1 VPVLKGIEVNKMS
14 ARSPQDTP
22 NGSVPCILSVDVED
36 WFHILDLPT
45 SPRPAQW
52 ASLPSRV
59 ERNLSRLLDLFSA
72 GGIRTTCFFLGWVA
86 ERYPHLVKEAAA
98 RGHEIASHGYA
109 HQLAYKTTR
118 KDFLDDVRKAKD
130 ILERIAGA
138 PVCGYRSPGFS
149 CTEEVPWFFDVLAE
163 SGHRYDSSVFPA
175 PRGHGGMKTSRLAPH
190 VIETRNGPLLEFP
203 ITVVRWLGRPLCM
216 FGGGYLRI
224 APYALV
230 RTMAQRVVSE
240 GRPVVFYVHP
250 REIDPDHPR
259 LPMSLQRRF
268 KCYVNLRT
276 TEAKVRQILEDFP
289 LVTFQ
294 QFIAQHPF

>member
-1 VPVLKGIEVNKMS
+1 VTVDDSHVRKRENT
-14 ARSPQDTP
+14 Q

-36 WFHILDLPT
+36 WFHILDLPA
-45 SPRPAQW
+45 SPHPAQW

-59 ERNLSRLLDLFSA
+59 ERNLSSLLDLFSA
-72 GGIRTTCFFLGWVA
+72 RGARTTCFFLGWVA

-118 KDFLDDVRKAKD
+118 KDFLEDVRKAKEV
-130 ILERIAGA
+130 LEQTAGV

-163 SGHRYDSSVFPA
+163 SGLRYDSSVFPA
-175 PRGHGGMKTSRLAPH
+175 PRGHGGMRTSQLAPH
-190 VIETRNGPLLEFP
+190 VIQTQNGPLLEFP
-203 ITVVRWLGRPLCM
+203 ITVVRWLGRPLCL
-216 FGGGYLRI
+216 FGGGYLRLV
-224 APYALV
+224 PYPLV
-230 RTMAQRVVSE
+230 RAMARKVLHE

-250 REIDPDHPR
+250 REIDPDQPR
-259 LPMSLQRRF
+259 LPMSLPRRF
-268 KCYVNLRT
+268 KCYVNLRA